1 MAIGQNAYGRALG
14 VKQNIHFFQRQ
25 ALGLFDKEPGVQ
37 DKRPVEAAEHEK
49 GLPAEVVD
57 CRRRDLAQGEAEE
70 PLGCGA
76 DGDAPFADSC
86 GEDFAHVQPWDGTPG
101 DVERHRFK
109 KYHRQRRNR
118 RRRQPPPI
126 DARRIPLREHA
137 DDEHVGAHE
146 ERAREQRPAAAD
158 ALDEEEQE
166 KGAADD
172 LADAEEAAE
181 QEGVLAGAD
190 GLEDLGGDC
199 GVSARISYP
208 MG

>member
-1 MAIGQNAYGRALG
+1 MGPQEMLNVTASLLYQQLEHYSHKTIVKGGR
-14 VKQNIHFFQRQ
+14 H
-25 ALGLFDKEPGVQ
+25 
-37 DKRPVEAAEHEK
+37 
-49 GLPAEVVD
+49 
-57 CRRRDLAQGEAEE
+57 
-70 PLGCGA
+70 
-76 DGDAPFADSC
+76 
-86 GEDFAHVQPWDGTPG
+86 T
-101 DVERHRFK
+101 RFK

-172 LADAEEAAE
+172 LADAKEAAE